1 MSGRDGKNELIFDD
15 VQLEPNTMMTVY
27 HCPVAECAKRNY
39 LDAKSVRTHCRRFH
53 SMLDYEPI
61 PSQAEAQFICQVII
75 ITIIGTIITKKVQ
88 IKLLTYLIPNE
99 YHKLKCISL

>member
-1 MSGRDGKNELIFDD
+1 MAGNNGKNELIFDD

-27 HCPVAECAKRNY
+27 HCPVQECPKRNY

-61 PSQAEAQFICQVII
+61 PSQAEAQFICQV
-75 ITIIGTIITKKVQ
+75 T
-88 IKLLTYLIPNE
+88 LLLNLGSIRAAAIFI
-99 YHKLKCISL
+99 LF

>member
-1 MSGRDGKNELIFDD
+1 MAGNNGKNELIFDD

-27 HCPVAECAKRNY
+27 HCPVQECPKRNY

-61 PSQAEAQFICQVII
+61 PSQAEAQFICQASFPFIECSSTYI
-75 ITIIGTIITKKVQ
+75 FN
-88 IKLLTYLIPNE
+88 KLIVFRSVVVVNYSWNPF
-99 YHKLKCISL
+99 K